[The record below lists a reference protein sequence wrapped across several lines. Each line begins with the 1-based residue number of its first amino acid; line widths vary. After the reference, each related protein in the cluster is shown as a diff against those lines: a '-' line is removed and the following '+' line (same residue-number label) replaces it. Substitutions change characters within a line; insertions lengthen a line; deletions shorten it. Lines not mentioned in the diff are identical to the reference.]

1 MNNHE
6 TLMRRA
12 IAMAETARTRARPN
26 PWVGAVLVC
35 ADGSV
40 HEGSTSEP
48 GGPHAEIVALESARQ
63 RGHSTVNAT
72 LYSTLEPC
80 SHTGRTG
87 PCTMAIID
95 AGITRVVTALEDPD
109 NKVCGQGHAALRNAG
124 IDVVTDVCAS
134 EVREQLAAYICHRR
148 TNRPYV
154 TLKMAVTMDGCATIP
169 GRQWITGERAR
180 TRVHELRADAD
191 VIVTGMGTIRADNP
205 ELTVRHVD
213 GRSPRR
219 VVLTSVGSTVPT
231 DAAVQPCAQWSESL
245 EALLDECGSNGDIH
259 LMVEAGPKVARSFH
273 EQGLVDRYVFH
284 VAPVLCADSSAL
296 PAFDGLPAHTA
307 NDMWRG
313 ALAGITVLDQDIEV
327 ILERRK
333 ETTS

>member
-1 MNNHE
+1 MNDHE

-35 ADGSV
+35 SDGSI
-40 HEGSTSEP
+40 HDGATSEP
-48 GGPHAEIVALESARQ
+48 GGPHAEIVALQSAMRG
-63 RGHSTVNAT
+63 GHSTVGAT

-87 PCTMAIID
+87 PCTKAIID
-95 AGITRVVTALEDPD
+95 AGVARVVTSLEDPD
-109 NKVCGQGHAALRNAG
+109 TKVSGRGHAELRGAG
-124 IDVVTDVCAS
+124 VEVVTDVCAS
-134 EVREQLAAYICHRR
+134 DVHTQLAAYIRHRL
-148 TNRPYV
+148 TSRPYV
-154 TLKMAVTMDGCATIP
+154 TLKMAVTIDGYATVP
-169 GRQWITGERAR
+169 NRKWITGDVAR
-180 TRVHELRADAD
+180 SRVHELRADAD
-191 VIVTGMGTIRADNP
+191 VIVTGMGTVRADNP
-205 ELTVRHVD
+205 RLDVRHVA

-219 VVLTSVGSTVPT
+219 VVLASRDGSVPT
-231 DAAVQPCAQWSESL
+231 DAAVQPCTEWTGPL
-245 EALLDECGSNGDIH
+245 EELLDQCGAQGDIH

-284 VAPVLCADSSAL
+284 VAPVVCGDPSAL

-307 NDMWRG
+307 TDMWRG
-313 ALAGITVLDQDIEV
+313 ALTGISVLDQDIEV

>member
-35 ADGSV
+35 SDGSV
-40 HEGSTSEP
+40 HEGATSEP
-48 GGPHAEIVALESARQ
+48 GGPHAEVVALESAR
-63 RGHSTVNAT
+63 RGGISTVGAT

-87 PCTMAIID
+87 PCTSAIIN
-95 AGITRVVTALEDPD
+95 AGISRVVTALEDPD
-109 NKVCGQGHAALRNAG
+109 TKVSGQGHAALRNAG
-124 IDVVTDVCAS
+124 IDVITDVCVS
-134 EVREQLAAYICHRR
+134 DVREQLAAYICHRR
-148 TNRPYV
+148 TNRPFV

-169 GRQWITGERAR
+169 GRRWITGDRAR

-191 VIVTGMGTIRADNP
+191 VIVTGIGTVRADNP
-205 ELTVRHVD
+205 ELTVRHIA

-219 VVLTSVGSTVPT
+219 VVLTRSGSTVPT
-231 DAAVQPCAQWSESL
+231 DAAVQPCTQWSGSL
-245 EALLDECGSNGDIH
+245 DELLDKCGSNGDIH
-259 LMVEAGPKVARSFH
+259 MMVEAGPKVARSFH
-273 EQGLVDRYVFH
+273 EQRLVDRYVFH
-284 VAPVLCADSSAL
+284 VAPTLCADPSAL

-307 NDMWRG
+307 TDMWRG
-313 ALAGITVLDQDIEV
+313 ALTAITVLDQDIEV
-327 ILERRK
+327 ILESRK